1 MDDFAI
7 KKFQKGGG
15 VSAKSTWLG
24 GEPKVHVRST
34 RGEGG
39 SKSPENWSTWFMN
52 DPLVKIQQIILR
64 LVLKIMIF
72 ELL

>member
-15 VSAKSTWLG
+15 VSEKSTWLARG
-24 GEPKVHVRST
+24 GQPKVHVRST

-52 DPLVKIQQIILR
+52 DP
-64 LVLKIMIF
+64 
-72 ELL
+72 

>member
-15 VSAKSTWLG
+15 VSEKSTWL
-24 GEPKVHVRST
+24 T
-34 RGEGG
+34 RGVSQKSMLGPQGGRGG

-52 DPLVKIQQIILR
+52 DPLRKIEGSKM
-64 LVLKIMIF
+64 VDT
-72 ELL
+72 